1 MENLTAFSLFAIVA
15 SITPGPTNFIIL
27 SLSSHYKI
35 SKTLPVILG
44 SCIGAALLV
53 LVVGIGLGST
63 ILAYPAIQ
71 KIMTWSGLIWLTV
84 LAWKLYNY
92 NPVISLEKNEQYP
105 PIGFKAAFLMQAI
118 NPKTWMMAFAV
129 ISVYTKQGQDILIN
143 VSLLSCIFL
152 LIAFPCLYLWALVGR
167 LSTRLFSKPKHINI
181 FNKIMAIILLASV
194 WWPMF
199 SIF

>member
-1 MENLTAFSLFAIVA
+1 MENLTAFLLFAIVA

-53 LVVGIGLGST
+53 LVGWYWPWLHYSC
-63 ILAYPAIQ
+63 LPCYS

-92 NPVISLEKNEQYP
+92 NPVISLEK
-105 PIGFKAAFLMQAI
+105 
-118 NPKTWMMAFAV
+118 
-129 ISVYTKQGQDILIN
+129 
-143 VSLLSCIFL
+143 
-152 LIAFPCLYLWALVGR
+152 
-167 LSTRLFSKPKHINI
+167 
-181 FNKIMAIILLASV
+181 
-194 WWPMF
+194 
-199 SIF
+199 

>member
-63 ILAYPAIQ
+63 ILAYPVIQ

-92 NPVISLEKNEQYP
+92 NPVISLEKNE
-105 PIGFKAAFLMQAI
+105 
-118 NPKTWMMAFAV
+118 
-129 ISVYTKQGQDILIN
+129 
-143 VSLLSCIFL
+143 
-152 LIAFPCLYLWALVGR
+152 
-167 LSTRLFSKPKHINI
+167 
-181 FNKIMAIILLASV
+181 
-194 WWPMF
+194 
-199 SIF
+199 